1 MFQNYLKT
9 AYRNLLRHKGA
20 SLIKLAGLSIGM
32 CCCLLIL
39 LYLWDEL
46 SYNTFNIHYKNI
58 YRVNY
63 IKSDG
68 SRKGAGTPNAAGPA
82 IVQDIPSVAAV
93 ARLYNRSGILATQPG
108 EGWEVAG
115 TCGVTMAG
123 TVKRFQEPGVDFA
136 DNAIFDIFTTHWKE
150 GTAKEALS

>member
-1 MFQNYLKT
+1 MMDGVPSAHMIKNYLIT

-39 LYLWDEL
+39 VYLWDEL
-46 SYNTFNIHYKNI
+46 SYNTFNTHYKDI

-93 ARLYNRSGILATQPG
+93 ARLYNRSGILATQS
-108 EGWEVAG
+108 EEWKEVAG
-115 TCGVTMAG
+115 TGGGASG
-123 TVKRFQEPGVDFA
+123 G
-136 DNAIFDIFTTHWKE
+136 
-150 GTAKEALS
+150 GG